1 MSTSELFKSIDV
13 IEGPTVATIGT
24 FDGVHLG
31 HCALIQ
37 RVIVEAE
44 KRNARSVAIVFVR
57 QPRAYITPD
66 AAVSYL
72 CDFEARKRMLNEL
85 GVDQIIPVEF
95 GEEIQKLSAEEFVLG
110 LHETFDLR
118 ALIVGPG
125 ARIGSDRVGVEQLA
139 KSWPSINAPIDFLSV
154 AAEMI
159 EEQQV
164 SSSAIRN
171 AIKAGHLE
179 IVSKML
185 GRNYSIEGPVA
196 GGDERGRELGFPTA
210 NIEQDPGITVPDNG
224 IYATFAKVDGE
235 VYKAATS
242 IGVRPTFETDG
253 HRKIE
258 AFLLDF
264 DGDIYTKQ
272 LRLEFVIR
280 LRGEVAF
287 ESVKQLVAQ
296 MNKDVE
302 QTREIL
308 SSK

>member
-1 MSTSELFKSIDV
+1 FASIDV

-31 HCALIQ
+31 HRALIQ
-37 RVIVEAE
+37 RVKHEAE
-44 KRNARSVAIVFVR
+44 NRNANSVAIVFVR

-66 AAVSYL
+66 AVVSYL
-72 CDFEARKRMLNEL
+72 CDFEDRKSMLNEL
-85 GVDQIIPVEF
+85 GVDQIIPIEF
-95 GEEIQKLSAEEFVLG
+95 GAEIQKLSAQTFVAG
-110 LHETFDLR
+110 LHETFNLR
-118 ALIVGPG
+118 ALVVGPG
-125 ARIGSDRVGVEQLA
+125 ARIGSDRVGVEQLNSSNSSA
-139 KSWPSINAPIDFLSV
+139 IAGIEFISV

-159 EEQQV
+159 EDQQV

-179 IVSKML
+179 IASKML

-224 IYATFAKVDGE
+224 IYATLAEVDGKI
-235 VYKAATS
+235 YQAATS

-253 HRKIE
+253 ARKIE
-258 AFLLDF
+258 SFLLDF
-264 DGDIYTKQ
+264 DGDLYTKQ
-272 LRLEFVIR
+272 LRLEFVSR

-296 MNKDVE
+296 MKKDVE

-308 SSK
+308 SSQ

>member
-1 MSTSELFKSIDV
+1 MSTTELFKSIDA

-31 HCALIQ
+31 HRALIK
-37 RVIVEAE
+37 RVTEEAE

-72 CDFEARKRMLNEL
+72 CDFEARERMLNEL
-85 GVDQIIPVEF
+85 GIDQIIPVEF
-95 GEEIQKLSAEEFVLG
+95 GAEIQKLSAEEFVSRLQDK
-110 LHETFDLR
+110 FDLK
-118 ALIVGPG
+118 ALAVGPG
-125 ARIGSDRVGVEQLA
+125 ARIGSDRVGVEQLNESTSSRIA
-139 KSWPSINAPIDFLSV
+139 GIEFISV
-154 AAEMI
+154 APEMI
-159 EEQQV
+159 EDQKV
-164 SSSAIRN
+164 SSSTIRN

-179 IVSKML
+179 IASKML
-185 GRNYSIEGPVA
+185 GRNYSIEGLVA
-196 GGDERGRELGFPTA
+196 RGDERGRELGFPTA
-210 NIEQDPGITVPDNG
+210 NIDQDPRLTVPDNG
-224 IYATFAKVDGE
+224 IYATFATVDGK
-235 VYKAATS
+235 VYQAATS
-242 IGVRPTFETDG
+242 IGVRPTFESDG
-253 HRKIE
+253 ARKIE

-264 DGDIYTKQ
+264 NGDLYTKQ
-272 LRLEFVIR
+272 LHLEFVTR

-308 SSK
+308 SSQ

>member
-1 MSTSELFKSIDV
+1 MSPIDLFDSIDV

-31 HCALIQ
+31 HRALIK
-37 RVIVEAE
+37 RVTQEAD
-44 KRNARSVAIVFVR
+44 KRSARSVAIVFVR

-72 CDFEARKRMLNEL
+72 CNFEARERMLSEL
-85 GVDQIIPVEF
+85 GIDQIIPVEF
-95 GEEIQKLSAEEFVLG
+95 GADIQQLSAEEFVSKLQG
-110 LHETFDLR
+110 KFDLK
-118 ALIVGPG
+118 ALAVGPG
-125 ARIGSDRVGVEQLA
+125 ARLGSDRVGVEQLNES
-139 KSWPSINAPIDFLSV
+139 KSANIADIEFISV

-159 EEQQV
+159 EDQQV

-179 IVSKML
+179 IASKML
-185 GRNYSIEGPVA
+185 GRNYSIEGPVE

-210 NIEQDPGITVPDNG
+210 NIDQDPGLTVPDNG
-224 IYATFAKVDGE
+224 IYATFATVDGK

-242 IGVRPTFETDG
+242 IGVRPTFEADG
-253 HRKIE
+253 ARKIE

-264 DGDIYTKQ
+264 DGDLYTKQ
-272 LRLEFVIR
+272 LHLEFVTR

-308 SSK
+308 SSQ

>member
-1 MSTSELFKSIDV
+1 MSTNELFASIDV
-13 IEGPTVATIGT
+13 NKGPTVATIGT

-31 HCALIQ
+31 HRALIQ
-37 RVIVEAE
+37 RVKQEAE
-44 KRNARSVAIVFVR
+44 KLNARSVAIVFVR

-72 CDFEARKRMLNEL
+72 CDFEARERMLTDL
-85 GVDQIIPVEF
+85 GIDQIIPVEF
-95 GEEIQKLSAEEFVLG
+95 GAEIQKLSAEEFVLR

-125 ARIGSDRVGVEQLA
+125 ARLGSDRVGVEQLTE
-139 KSWPSINAPIDFLSV
+139 SWSSSNAPIEFISV

-159 EEQQV
+159 EDQQV

-179 IVSKML
+179 IASKML

-210 NIEQDPGITVPDNG
+210 NIDQDPSLTVPDNG
-224 IYATFAKVDGE
+224 IYATFATVEGKV
-235 VYKAATS
+235 YQAAAS
-242 IGVRPTFETDG
+242 IGVRPTFEADG
-253 HRKIE
+253 ARKIE

-264 DGDIYTKQ
+264 SGDLYTKQ
-272 LRLEFVIR
+272 LHLEFVTR

-308 SSK
+308 SSQ